1 MNATDGILFYFRN
14 DREGQGACAAEVCP
28 SVLPLANCS
37 LPCLSGSCAEAS
49 LRNLPAEVNDF
60 AVALPPSHP
69 LYVGLYF
76 TPYHSCDPPSVRYDE
91 QAIAAALA
99 LPYVDGAVVYTLEFP
114 RVSEC
119 AANSVDKGCVV
130 RDIFGRWNRT
140 SATRSLSPRC
150 PSDFPFLAPLAA
162 ASSASESPPRMCCG
176 TRRIS
181 LPAPRRR
188 AAACRRTR
196 MGQKAAALT
205 LPCAR
210 ARPIGRLNTATRS
223 AAASAAAAMPACL
236 RTAAGGASAA
246 SALGFEMAA
255 RGGHSAL
262 PSPAS
267 RLIPRDTRR
276 RCECHPCH
284 PLPPS
289 LPAPAPTFVLRK
301 AMLRGWLQWSAR
313 RPDDWTGH
321 RTHSTSAW
329 DPKGLAAST
338 SSTRAAAGVRRW
350 KSARLA
356 RARHWDRRQ
365 RTRPLSI

>member
-176 TRRIS
+176 TPADFPACAEEASCCLPSNANGPEGCGPHIALCTCPADRSFEYGDALSGRFCCGSNASLPSHCSGGGECCLRSGIRDGCQGRPLCTAKPGIS
-181 LPAPRRR
+181 LDTSGHAATVRVSSLPSTAAFSAGARSNVR
-188 AAACRRTR
+188 AAES
-196 MGQKAAALT
+196 
-205 LPCAR
+205 
-210 ARPIGRLNTATRS
+210 N
-223 AAASAAAAMPACL
+223 
-236 RTAAGGASAA
+236 
-246 SALGFEMAA
+246 
-255 RGGHSAL
+255 
-262 PSPAS
+262 
-267 RLIPRDTRR
+267 
-276 RCECHPCH
+276 
-284 PLPPS
+284 
-289 LPAPAPTFVLRK
+289 V
-301 AMLRGWLQWSAR
+301 
-313 RPDDWTGH
+313 
-321 RTHSTSAW
+321 
-329 DPKGLAAST
+329 
-338 SSTRAAAGVRRW
+338 
-350 KSARLA
+350 ARLVTVVSAKA
-356 RARHWDRRQ
+356 R
-365 RTRPLSI
+365 